1 MSASRLLRGVVLC
14 LLLIPHVLHAQD
26 TPRIVL
32 HEDITDARGDQV
44 DTTTAPVLILVTGTV
59 VNARNLYVYVVVQ
72 DGEGATIQST
82 AGLGYIISD
91 RFDFFGHCMLGRP
104 EETAARDQR
113 YEVFAVVT
121 DQAYERDQ
129 TLEETT
135 VIARSNV
142 IVLFR
147 PGAPPQPAP
156 PLQPVPL
163 APSVPPPQPAS
174 PPQPVP
180 MTQPAPLPQPGMT
193 ARITSPRDGATVGHK
208 IAVEGVIA
216 GLRPPQQ
223 VFVCLKSQAFGRLI
237 YPQGEVL
244 PDATGQWTV
253 ESIYATPG
261 YRYETFL
268 VVTTNPAAAAM
279 LQDQQARLYGI
290 RDLPPS
296 RQLLG
301 AAIVVT
307 RE

>member
-1 MSASRLLRGVVLC
+1 MRSLRLLPGVMLC
-14 LLLIPHVLHAQD
+14 LLLIPRVLHAQD
-26 TPRIVL
+26 APRIVL
-32 HEDITDARGDQV
+32 HEDITDARGHQV
-44 DTTTAPVLILVTGTV
+44 DTTQAPFLIHVTGTV
-59 VNARNLYVYVVVQ
+59 VNARNLYVYVVVH

-82 AGLGYIISD
+82 MGLGYIISD
-91 RFDFFGHCMLGRP
+91 SFDFFGHCTLGLP

-147 PGAPPQPAP
+147 PGAPPQPA
-156 PLQPVPL
+156 
-163 APSVPPPQPAS
+163 S

-180 MTQPAPLPQPGMT
+180 LPQPAPLPQPGMT

-208 IAVEGVIA
+208 IAVEGVMA

-223 VFVCLKSQAFGRLI
+223 VFLCLKSQAFGRLI
-237 YPQGEVL
+237 YPQGEVI

-268 VVTTNPAAAAM
+268 VVTTDPAAAAM
-279 LQDQQARLYGI
+279 LHDQQARQYGI

-296 RQLLG
+296 TERLG

>member
-1 MSASRLLRGVVLC
+1 MRSLRLLPGVMLC
-14 LLLIPHVLHAQD
+14 LLLIPRVLHAQD
-26 TPRIVL
+26 APRIVL

-44 DTTTAPVLILVTGTV
+44 DTTKAPFLILVTGTV
-59 VNARNLYVYVVVQ
+59 VNATNLYVYVVVQ

-129 TLEETT
+129 KLDETT
-135 VIARSNV
+135 VITQSHV
-142 IVLFR
+142 IALFR
-147 PGAPPQPAP
+147 PGPPPQPAP
-156 PLQPVPL
+156 PPQPVPL
-163 APSVPPPQPAS
+163 APSVPPPQPA
-174 PPQPVP
+174 
-180 MTQPAPLPQPGMT
+180 PLPQPDMT
-193 ARITSPRDGATVGHK
+193 ARITSPRHGATVDHK

-216 GLRPPQQ
+216 GLRPQQQ
-223 VFVCLKSQAFGRLI
+223 VFLCLKSQAFGRLI
-237 YPQGEVL
+237 YPQGQVI

-268 VVTTNPAAAAM
+268 VITTNTASAAM
-279 LQDQQARLYGI
+279 LNGSI
-290 RDLPPS
+290 R
-296 RQLLG
+296 
-301 AAIVVT
+301 
-307 RE
+307 